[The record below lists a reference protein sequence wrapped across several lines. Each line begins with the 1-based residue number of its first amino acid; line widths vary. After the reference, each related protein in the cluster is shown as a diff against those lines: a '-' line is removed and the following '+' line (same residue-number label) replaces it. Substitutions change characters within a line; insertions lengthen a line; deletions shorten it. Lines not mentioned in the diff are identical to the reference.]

1 MEFIQHT
8 CKEDKAYIL
17 PIGDIHIGDSAF
29 GRNGK
34 RKLLENLD
42 WAKEHEDVTRIV
54 LMGDIFNIASR
65 SSKTSPYGTNTQEI
79 VEGIDIFRPYASL
92 ILGAIRGNHE
102 HRLVDS
108 HGFDPTEIFCKA
120 LDIPYLGIS
129 GLVKLRVGSRDD
141 NADWCQQTYYMAIHH
156 TTGGG
161 GKLGNALSGVE
172 KFSQII
178 PGCDVYA
185 GGHNHQL
192 VSGVREH
199 YVPTASGPKMM
210 KAHFVSC
217 GSYLDYPD
225 SYAEEKLYIP
235 GKLGSPRIR
244 FSGTPHRDVHISI

>member
-1 MEFIQHT
+1 MDFITHS
-8 CKEDKAYIL
+8 CPEEKMYIV
-17 PIGDIHIGDSAF
+17 PISDVHIGDPAF
-29 GRNGK
+29 GAKGK
-34 RKLLENLD
+34 RKLIDNLE
-42 WAKEHEDVTRIV
+42 WAREHQDVTRI
-54 LMGDIFNIASR
+54 LLLGDIFNIASR
-65 SSKTSPYGTNTQEI
+65 SSKTSPYGTNTKEI
-79 VEGIDIFRPYASL
+79 VDGIDIFKPYADL

-129 GLVKLRVGSRDD
+129 ALLKLRVGARED
-141 NADWCQQTYYMAIHH
+141 NPKWCEQTYTVAVHH

-172 KFSQII
+172 KLGQII
-178 PGCDVYA
+178 PGCDVYL

-192 VSGVREH
+192 VNGVREH
-199 YVPTASGPKMM
+199 FIPTHGGPKLM

-225 SYAEEKLYIP
+225 SYAEEKMYIP

-244 FSGTPHRDVHISI
+244 FSGTGHRDVHVSL